1 MKREQQAGGGRQRN
15 ARAGG
20 STDNSGLGNEE
31 TVRYVNKE
39 LNPDHEV
46 HDSE

>member
-1 MKREQQAGGGRQRN
+1 MRQEQQAGGGRQRN
-15 ARAGG
+15 ARSNGPSDNGMG
-20 STDNSGLGNEE
+20 SEE

-46 HDSE
+46 HDSD